1 MKPQIAKAPHPDA
14 ACKDDEHGVLDPC
27 GALLRLAIWAIN
39 MHCDLP
45 ILPQAAHHS
54 LGTWLI
60 IYQPM
65 LKLTD

>member
-1 MKPQIAKAPHPDA
+1 MVSQIAEAPYPDA
-14 ACKDDEHGVLDPC
+14 ASKNDEHRVLYPC